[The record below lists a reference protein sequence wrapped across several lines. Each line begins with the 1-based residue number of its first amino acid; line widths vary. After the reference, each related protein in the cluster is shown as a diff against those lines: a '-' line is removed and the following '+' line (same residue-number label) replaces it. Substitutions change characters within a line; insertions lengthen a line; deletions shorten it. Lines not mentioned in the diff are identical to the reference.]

1 MLRLQG
7 KKAPRMGRCAV
18 GILGLCTLILLQG
31 VVGKVSTSSE
41 NGTEFLGK
49 FPIYRVYERPGKDGV
64 EFEFSD
70 EHPLDMRP
78 GDAEVWEA
86 AGILVTLSE
95 SGLTYVKEVLV
106 NRILEEITPLA
117 LPDIK
122 VRTNSPIG
130 HVDTEI
136 TKIELSGANVSY
148 SDLDLGKTGITVFAG
163 DIQAKLRLHWYYEY
177 SATYVPFPINDAG
190 WADVKVSGLGSS
202 RIPKFTLFLFEKLQE
217 KPFNSFRMGI
227 SVSKLLDVKPPQL
240 STTGE
245 HDLIL

>member
-1 MLRLQG
+1 
-7 KKAPRMGRCAV
+7 MGRCAV
-18 GILGLCTLILLQG
+18 EILGLCTLILLQG

-41 NGTEFLGK
+41 NGTEFYGK

-78 GDAEVWEA
+78 GDSEVWEA

-130 HVDTEI
+130 HVDMEI

-148 SDLDLGKTGITVFAG
+148 SDVDLGKTGITVIAG
-163 DIQAKLRLHWYYEY
+163 DIQARLRLHWYYEY
-177 SATYVPFPINDAG
+177 SATYVPFPINDGG

-202 RIPKFTLFLFEKLQE
+202 SIPKFTLFLFEKLQE
-217 KPFNSFRMGI
+217 NPSTRKTLQDGH

-240 STTGE
+240 ST
-245 HDLIL
+245 L